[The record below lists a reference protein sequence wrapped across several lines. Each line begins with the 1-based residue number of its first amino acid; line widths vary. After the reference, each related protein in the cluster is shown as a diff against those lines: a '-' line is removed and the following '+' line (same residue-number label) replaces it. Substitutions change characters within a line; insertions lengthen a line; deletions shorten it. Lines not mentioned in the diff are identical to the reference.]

1 MAARVVLA
9 MSGGVDSSTAAAL
22 LCEQGYEVIG
32 VFMQVW
38 NYAPSDG
45 RTFGT
50 CCSQQDAADARRVAA
65 KLGIPFYVF
74 NFEREFR
81 QRVIDYFVGDY
92 LKGRTPNPCV
102 ACNTWLKFDLLLERA
117 LGLEAD
123 FVATGHYAAVV
134 YDAASQ
140 RYTVRRGV
148 DRRKDQSYFL
158 FELRQEQLAR
168 MLLPLGDLRKDEVR
182 QHARRFGLPVAQKAE
197 SQEICFIEDHD
208 YQRFI
213 RQYAPAGAIVEG
225 PIVDRRGQVLGR
237 HRGVPFYTVGQRK
250 GLGLALGKPLY
261 VTAVDAEGNRLVVGD
276 KAEVEQRACLVERV
290 NWCLPPR
297 CGEAFTATVQIRH
310 QHAGGVATVTPL
322 ADELARVV
330 FEVPQ
335 WAITPGQAA
344 VFYRD
349 DLVVGG
355 GWISRVLTEP
365 L

>member
-1 MAARVVLA
+1 MTARVVLA

-22 LCEQGYEVIG
+22 LTEQGYEVIG

-38 NYAPSDG
+38 DYSPTDG

-50 CCSQQDAADARRVAA
+50 CCSQQDAGDARRVAA
-65 KLGIPFYVF
+65 MLGIPFYVF
-74 NFEREFR
+74 NFEKEFR

-123 FVATGHYAAVV
+123 FVATGHYASVV
-134 YDAASQ
+134 YDEGTQ
-140 RYTVRRGV
+140 RYTIRRGV

-168 MLLPLGDLRKDEVR
+168 MLLPLGPYRKADVR
-182 QHARRFGLPVAQKAE
+182 QLAQRFGLAVAQKAE
-197 SQEICFIEDHD
+197 SQEICFIQDND

-213 RQYAPAGAIVEG
+213 REQAPAGAFAEG
-225 PIVDRRGQVLGR
+225 PIVDREGRELGR
-237 HRGVPFYTVGQRK
+237 HKGLPFYTVGQRK
-250 GLGLALGKPLY
+250 GLGLAAGQPLY
-261 VTAVDAEGNRLVVGD
+261 VATVDADRNRLVVGNRT
-276 KAEVEQRACLVERV
+276 AVERRECLVERV
-290 NWCLPPR
+290 NWCLLPNM
-297 CGEAFTATVQIRH
+297 GEAFAATVQIRH
-310 QHAGGVATVTPL
+310 QHAGGVARVTPL
-322 ADELARVV
+322 EGDLACVA
-330 FEVPQ
+330 FEGPQ

-349 DLVVGG
+349 DLVMGG
-355 GWISRVLTEP
+355 GWIQQVL
-365 L
+365 